1 MSRVLLALQELQ
13 VGYLN
18 RSFLPPI
25 DVEISTGELW
35 GIAGSNGS
43 GKSTLLKTI
52 LGLMPSI
59 SGTTLRSGNLRIGYV
74 PQRTSLDLSIPARA
88 IDVVRG
94 GATRGWSFAN
104 LMHTHRNKHAI
115 EEAMETTNV
124 TSIATEQLSKLS
136 EGQKQRVLMARAL
149 VGQPQLLILDEP
161 TSAMDSQSE
170 TRMLELLDEL
180 RIKRSIGIVL
190 VSHNLM
196 AMSAVATHALMLD
209 REHQLIVSGDIRNVA
224 VHHEVHEHFGRLMRV
239 VVEERFGPLPDPDP
253 NDDSEVCHVCD

>member
-1 MSRVLLALQELQ
+1 MSHVLLALQKLQ

-18 RSFLPPI
+18 RSILPAI
-25 DVEISTGELW
+25 DVEISSGEFW

-59 SGTTLRSGNLRIGYV
+59 AGTTRRSDKLRIGYV

-104 LMHTHRNKHAI
+104 LMHTHRNKQAI

-124 TSIATEQLSKLS
+124 TSIASKQISKLS

-149 VGQPQLLILDEP
+149 VGKPQLLILDEP
-161 TSAMDSQSE
+161 TSAMDGQSE
-170 TRMLELLDEL
+170 KRMLELLDQL
-180 RIKRSIGIVL
+180 RVERSIGVVL

-209 REHQLIVSGDIRNVA
+209 REHQLIVSGDIKDVA

-239 VVEERFGPLPDPDP
+239 VVEERFGPLPESKPRGG
-253 NDDSEVCHVCD
+253 SEICHVCD